1 MPRFGIKLKSRRKTG
16 IGGFH
21 AEYLNDRDTLQS
33 RKKTGLSRSIFS
45 SLSLLFGGC
54 MIYVSLHYI
63 PAFIQP
69 KQVLQFVS
77 GDSAALN
84 TYDFDRNS
92 KFHNWFDPY
101 LKLFHLDRTY
111 MKSGQQVDVKYD
123 LPEGASAKLEIVQC
137 RQAWIIEIFKCD
149 VIGQFNSTTKRRSGV
164 QSFALNQNGF
174 YHFKQEVMDVP
185 EGEPYRILWERGL

>member
-33 RKKTGLSRSIFS
+33 RKKIGLSRSIFS

-101 LKLFHLDRTY
+101 LK
-111 MKSGQQVDVKYD
+111 
-123 LPEGASAKLEIVQC
+123 EGASAKLEIVQC

>member
-1 MPRFGIKLKSRRKTG
+1 
-16 IGGFH
+16 
-21 AEYLNDRDTLQS
+21 
-33 RKKTGLSRSIFS
+33 
-45 SLSLLFGGC
+45 
-54 MIYVSLHYI
+54 
-63 PAFIQP
+63 
-69 KQVLQFVS
+69 
-77 GDSAALN
+77 
-84 TYDFDRNS
+84 
-92 KFHNWFDPY
+92 
-101 LKLFHLDRTY
+101 LDRTY